1 MSPIIQL
8 GVMGNV
14 LEFMRVS
21 RRYVRFNGKA
31 GNTPSQQ
38 VDILPVHP
46 FKIVKMSAQ
55 PGKNIQI
62 KWTQESKDNQ
72 TFYQVIV
79 ENKAKTA
86 TTYLEKIVIRT
97 DSNIRT
103 EFFIPVHGTII
114 KE

>member
-1 MSPIIQL
+1 MRPIVQL

-31 GNTPSQQ
+31 GNMPSQQ

-46 FKIVKMSAQ
+46 FKIVKVSAQ
-55 PGKNIQI
+55 PGKNIRVKLTRKSQ
-62 KWTQESKDNQ
+62 DNQ
-72 TFYQVIV
+72 TLYRVIV

-86 TTYLEKIVIRT
+86 TSYLEEIVIRT
-97 DSNIRT
+97 DSNIRR
-103 EFFIPVHGTII
+103 EFIIPVHGNIQ
-114 KE
+114 